1 MCSDC
6 AWKEGEKSADP
17 SEVLPCTPPPKSG
30 FENQPWLNRLKLSG
44 LSEKFSYPNECG
56 TGTGGEGMRDL
67 LALAIEVAS

>member
-1 MCSDC
+1 MGLGQCL
-6 AWKEGEKSADP
+6 GIL
-17 SEVLPCTPPPKSG
+17 SELCG
-30 FENQPWLNRLKLSG
+30 PWLNRLKLSG